1 MSEKR
6 YYITADLDYI
16 QGHLRYGHL
25 EGTVKLSNEELTQLK
40 KDPNFAKEL
49 DLETRVDDWEV
60 DDTGDVNSLVV
71 FEVDEDGITQTEV
84 DMKQTKAEE
93 HDNGQRT

>member
-25 EGTVKLSNEELTQLK
+25 EGTVKLTDEELAQLK
-40 KDPNFAKEL
+40 KDKNFAKEL
-49 DLETRVDDWEV
+49 CLDIKVDDYEV
-60 DDTGDVNSLVV
+60 DDVGDVDSLTV
-71 FEVDEDGITQTEV
+71 FEVDEGGTTQSEI
-84 DMKQTKAEE
+84 DMTDEKETA
-93 HDNGQRT
+93 NGNND